1 MNILGLLNKS
11 SVLASQRKL
20 VKNLVNSYKD
30 GRQLISAGGGGD
42 RYNLVLRTPLLGGP
56 GWLWL
61 FLTRQNKQRN
71 VFLEYVSKMS
81 DKEPIMQ
88 GKRTGRVL
96 IFGGKKLSLGETQTQ
111 SV

>member
-1 MNILGLLNKS
+1 MPG
-11 SVLASQRKL
+11 V
-20 VKNLVNSYKD
+20 
-30 GRQLISAGGGGD
+30 GGPIQPGAQ
-42 RYNLVLRTPLLGGP
+42 TPLLGGP

-61 FLTRQNKQRN
+61 FLTRQNKQRS
-71 VFLEYVSKMS
+71 VFLEYVSKMN

-96 IFGGKKLSLGETQTQ
+96 IFGGEKIISRRNTHTQ